1 MNNKLPHLEK
11 IHRDFRLVK
20 VYDKAIS
27 KIIDMHKENNYET
40 AAAISTAAILIFFI
54 FSKIYFATILSLV
67 LLPIPI
73 IIANKI
79 NKGYEKRIEP
89 IKLKKER
96 LTKRSLMNDEK
107 FMLEAYKEILKAGDE
122 DLDPFDP
129 DVIEHILNEKKK
141 SLSIRKS
148 INYKIAEIETMESLN
163 LENKSE
169 MINE

>member
-1 MNNKLPHLEK
+1 MNNKLPYLEK
-11 IHRDFRLVK
+11 IHKEIRLIK

-27 KIIDMHKENNYET
+27 KIIDMYRGNNHET
-40 AAAISTAAILIFFI
+40 AAAISTAAIFIFFI
-54 FSKIYFATILSLV
+54 FSKIYFVTILSLI
-67 LLPIPI
+67 LLPMPI

-89 IKLKKER
+89 IKLKKEK
-96 LTKRSLMNDEK
+96 LTKRSLMNDER

-122 DLDPFDP
+122 DLDSFDP
-129 DVIEHILNEKKK
+129 DVIEHVLNEKKK

-169 MINE
+169 MVNE